1 MVKNTLIITAIL
13 LVLSVSLLSVSSYKL
28 SRVSVFYNIFVQGNL
43 EIDDIKSR
51 ALLNDIF
58 KIGINLNE
66 KDDPKKVIIGR
77 LALWST
83 LVGVSA
89 IISIICLLL
98 IVKSIKK

>member
-28 SRVSVFYNIFVQGNL
+28 SRVSVFYNMFVQGK
-43 EIDDIKSR
+43 ERDIKSN
-51 ALLNDIF
+51 ALLNDIL
-58 KIGINLNE
+58 KIGINLTE